1 MTNGQRD
8 NAEPPHGIEAEMG
21 LLGCMILTPADVAEK
36 VFENV
41 SREKLAK
48 GFFNEPR
55 HLIIFEA
62 MLAMREEGLTLDAIT
77 LTEKLREMGK
87 LELVGGEAYIVDLI
101 NNSGPITNW
110 KSCLSIVEEKF
121 RLRQPHRKGDKGA
134 K

>member
-21 LLGCMILTPADVAEK
+21 LLGCMILSAEVAEE
-36 VFENV
+36 VLVNV
-41 SREKLAK
+41 PREKLAK
-48 GFFNEPR
+48 GFFHEPR

-62 MLAMREEGLTLDAIT
+62 MLAMREVRLALDAIT
-77 LTEKLREMGK
+77 LTEKLRDMGK
-87 LELVGGEAYIVDLI
+87 LESVGGEAYIADLI
-101 NNSGPITNW
+101 NSAGPITNW

-121 RLRQPHRKGDKGA
+121 RLRQAHRNGDKGA

>member
-21 LLGCMILTPADVAEK
+21 LLFYMILSPAEVAEK

-48 GFFNEPR
+48 GFFHEPR
-55 HLIIFEA
+55 HSIIFEA

-77 LTEKLREMGK
+77 LTQKLRDMGR
-87 LELVGGEAYIVDLI
+87 LELAGGDAYIADLI
-101 NNSGPITNW
+101 SSGPITNW
-110 KSCLSIVEEKF
+110 KSCLSILEEKF
-121 RLRQPHRKGDKGA
+121 RLRLAHRKGDKGD